1 MDPKISQVGAVSSAQ
16 GSVGQ
21 ANLEVIRLT
30 SSSPTNSH
38 IIDTEPIELLELRK
52 LVLPHLP
59 AALLQKIG
67 GQSPTINKNNVLAY
81 SPMPQ
86 IQGCSIVS
94 RKLLEDKGVA
104 DKFTLLENELNL
116 AGDHVYLVH
125 KDPSGSV
132 VIGDPT
138 YVQFVDESKI
148 DGLPSIMLIEANT
161 EKQLVEGLEMHNV
174 NGEKFAAWS
183 SVLPREKCSLWNFSI
198 DKELGGKSL
207 LTKEAINLQSLLS
220 ALSTEQAKTVY
231 MARKIIS
238 NIFVDERSEKM
249 EMLLGEKEFP
259 KETADY
265 IKTNFNLNPEEAKAI
280 VKDAHTIL
288 IDNHYGFEV
297 EQLLR

>member
-1 MDPKISQVGAVSSAQ
+1 MDSKISQVGAVGSAH
-16 GSVGQ
+16 GGTGQ
-21 ANLEVIRLT
+21 VNLEVIRLT
-30 SSSPTNSH
+30 ASSPTSSH
-38 IIDTEPIELLELRK
+38 IIDTEPVELLELRK
-52 LVLPHLP
+52 LILPHLP

-67 GQSPTINKNNVLAY
+67 GQSPTINKNNVLAH

-86 IQGCSIVS
+86 IRGCSIVS
-94 RKLLEDKGVA
+94 EKLLEDRGIA
-104 DKFTLLENELNL
+104 DKFNLVENELNL

-132 VIGDPT
+132 VVGDPT

-161 EKQLVEGLEMHNV
+161 EKQLIEGLEMHNV
-174 NGEKFAAWS
+174 SGEKFAAWS
-183 SVLPREKCSLWNFSI
+183 SVLSREKCSLWNFSV

-207 LTKEAINLQSLLS
+207 LTQEATNLQSMLS
-220 ALSTEQAKTVY
+220 ALSVEQAKTVY
-231 MARKIIS
+231 MARKVTS
-238 NIFVDERSEKM
+238 NMFLDERSEKM

-259 KETADY
+259 REIADY
-265 IKTNFNLNPEEAKAI
+265 IKTNFNLNPEEARAI
-280 VKDAHTIL
+280 VKDARKIL